1 MKNVFKFLKIA
12 IATAILGVAVFNAT
26 LALNIGKSSDFT
38 LAKIEAVAQG
48 EGGNGCEGC
57 TGCTQA
63 SAFGG
68 GYLNDGNSFITWDWQ
83 TWECFQNTG
92 SLNPCTEG
100 FYYHY
105 QDGIEFEDYWD
116 VYCE

>member
-48 EGGNGCEGC
+48 EGGIGDGPCFIEYE
-57 TGCTQA
+57 
-63 SAFGG
+63 FWGG
-68 GYLNDGNSFITWDWQ
+68 GKVDDGNGGTFKKEL
-83 TWECFQNTG
+83 WEFFCDEG
-92 SLNPCTEG
+92 GYKNPCLEG
-100 FYYHY
+100 WYLFVN
-105 QDGIEFEDYWD
+105 DVLVDYWD
-116 VYCE
+116 IILYCDN